1 MGHKVRV
8 KICGITSLKDAL
20 SAVFAGAD
28 ALGFVFYRKSPRY
41 ISPCKARMIIRLLP
55 KRVLKVG
62 VFVNAR
68 EEVVKRIARYCLLD
82 MLQFHGDESA
92 EFCAKFSRY
101 KVIKAFRLKERLD
114 LKRIFAYNTLA
125 YLFDNFSRLKPG
137 GTGRAFDWEI
147 LKEAGRMKRPV
158 FLSGGL
164 NAYNV
169 SKAIAVIKPEWVD
182 ASSSL
187 EISPG
192 RKDYQKISMF
202 IRRVKG
208 SRAIYRQGKIA

>member
-1 MGHKVRV
+1 MGNKTKV
-8 KICGITSLKDAL
+8 KICGITSLKDAV

-41 ISPCKARMIIRLLP
+41 ISPRRARVIIRLLP

-68 EEVVKRIARYCLLD
+68 EEIVKRIARYCCLD
-82 MLQFHGDESA
+82 ILQFHGDESA
-92 EFCAKFSRY
+92 EFCAKFRRY
-101 KVIKAFRLKERLD
+101 KIIKAFRLKERLD
-114 LKRIFAYNTLA
+114 LGRVFAYNTFA

-137 GTGRAFDWEI
+137 GTGKAFDWKI
-147 LKEAGRMKRPV
+147 LKEAGRMRRPV
-158 FLSGGL
+158 FLSAGL
-164 NAYNV
+164 NAHNV
-169 SKAIAVIKPEWVD
+169 SKAIAMIRPEWVD

-208 SRAIYRQGKIA
+208 PRTIYRQGKIA